1 MIDQLPKI
9 PDDGY
14 IPPKQGVEQ
23 VADQIT
29 LNDLPPPGAILQR
42 KLTEREIIALKGF
55 GNDGLKLLNEIAK
68 DMLPGIG
75 EARAMQYADDE
86 IRLFNQAVEE
96 RDVPGTIV
104 HGIGVPLMSAG
115 TLPYWLGG
123 AAIGGTAAFLMRDV
137 IGKGYRRFTSRFR
150 KPLEE
155 PRSNNAFMSNAQAF
169 AQTEDNILIRQAY
182 SQWLRGLPE
191 NRISNSPT
199 MITNNMLEFN
209 TTIRNIFYTF

>member
-23 VADQIT
+23 VAEQIT

-42 KLTEREIIALKGF
+42 QLTEREIIALKGF

-75 EARAMQYADDE
+75 EARAMAYAEDE
-86 IRLFNQAVEE
+86 IRLLNKAVEE

-169 AQTEDNILIRQAY
+169 ARTEDNILVRQAY

-191 NRISNSPT
+191 NT
-199 MITNNMLEFN
+199 K
-209 TTIRNIFYTF
+209 